1 MASPTPNKGYTY
13 PAHGGA
19 VNAWDTP
26 LNTDFDFI
34 DLNVGGSYN
43 ITVLSS
49 ATTATYASSVAT
61 LSSTVATAT
70 LPSSLAQNMYYYVS
84 GALTRNLTIAF
95 PAVGGF
101 YAINNQTTGSFS
113 LTANTVAVGS
123 SGTVISQ
130 GEKAMVVSDNTNV
143 YQATTAVAAKIYT
156 QLGDPN
162 GSVAGRVGAAN
173 GQYTDAIYDATD
185 KQLYVCTL
193 TGVSTAAV
201 WSPQISR
208 VTPQGILTVR
218 NSVTFPIP
226 VSNTA
231 GATTVYYTPY
241 VGSWTMLS
249 DGTNLYPYQFARFT
263 LTLTAGHAAN
273 NIYDVFMYANP
284 TAGIIAPV
292 IGTGPT
298 WTGGAGGSV
307 TAGTCSRGTGAGST
321 DLTSL
326 NGVLVNTVQVTLTNG
341 VSTYTCPA
349 SQGVYLGSIWID
361 SAAGQVTCNIGQGQS
376 RKWGVWNYYNRY
388 QILLAGRDNTGSWT
402 YANSNY
408 RASNADSTNNA
419 SAFCGVDEE
428 QLRAD
433 FTQLIAT
440 SQTAVGTIAI
450 GENSTTVASA
460 GLIGVF
466 DGDTV
471 GDLGANVT
479 ATLVTGPKL
488 GIWRFN
494 CLEKTNGSTFTFN
507 GGNNMQLTVQYRG

>member
-1 MASPTPNKGYTY
+1 VASPTPNKGYTY

-19 VNAWDTP
+19 VNTWDTP

-43 ITVLSS
+43 ITITST

-84 GALTRNLTIAF
+84 GALTRNLTVAF

-101 YAINNQTTGSFS
+101 YNINNQTTGAFS
-113 LTANTVAVGS
+113 VTANTVAVGS

-130 GEKAMVVSDNTNV
+130 GEKLGVVADTVNV
-143 YQATTAVAAKIYT
+143 YAQTTAVSAKIYT

-162 GSVAGRVGAAN
+162 SNVAGRVGASN
-173 GQYTDAIYDATD
+173 GQFTDAVYDATD
-185 KQLYVCTL
+185 KQLYLCTT
-193 TGVSTAAV
+193 TGVSSAAV
-201 WSPQISR
+201 WTPQISR
-208 VTPQGILTVR
+208 VFPQGILTVR
-218 NSVTFPIP
+218 NNTTFPIP
-226 VSNTA
+226 IANTA
-231 GATTVYYTPY
+231 SVSTVFYTPY
-241 VGSWTMLS
+241 VGSWTVLS
-249 DGTNLYPYQFARFT
+249 DGTNLYPYQFTRFT
-263 LTLTAGHAAN
+263 LSLVAGHAAN

-307 TAGTCSRGTGAGST
+307 TPGTCARGTGAGST

-326 NGVLVNTVQVTLTNG
+326 NGVLVNNVQVTLTNG
-341 VSTYTCPA
+341 VNTYTCPA
-349 SQGVYLGSIWID
+349 SQGIYLGSIWID
-361 SAAGQVTCNIGQGQS
+361 SAAGNTTCNMGAGQA

-388 QILLAGRDNTGSWT
+388 PIMLAGRDGTVSWT
-402 YANSNY
+402 YGTNTY

-419 SAFCGVDEE
+419 SAFCGVDED

-433 FTQLIAT
+433 FTQLIT
-440 SQTAVGTIAI
+440 SGDTAVGSIAI

-460 GLIGVF
+460 GLVGSF
-466 DGDTV
+466 RADTTV
-471 GDLGANVT
+471 NTGANVT
-479 ATLVTGPKL
+479 ATLITAPKL

-494 CLEKTNGSTFTFN
+494 CLEKATGTFTYN
-507 GGNNMQLTVQYRG
+507 GGTDMQLTVQYRG